1 MIVIAVRILG
11 FTCVVVIAMR
21 IFGFTCVVVI
31 AMRILGFACMIVIAV
46 RILGFTCV
54 VVVAVRVFGL
64 IGMIVIL
71 RRCCSCCSHR
81 QGRFRLARRGRYR
94 DEGKYAHRHRS
105 HGHRCQFHNRT
116 PGIE

>member
-1 MIVIAVRILG
+1 
-11 FTCVVVIAMR
+11 MR

-54 VVVAVRVFGL
+54 VVIAMRIFGFTCVV
-64 IGMIVIL
+64 VIF
-71 RRCCSCCSHR
+71 RRGCGRGSHR